1 MLKADNKPSR
11 TLELIDAIQRLG
23 VSYHFESE
31 IDEILG
37 RVHQAYQ
44 DSDLCVNEN
53 DGLYY
58 ISLQFRLFRQNRY
71 RISTGMYF
79 SHLFLVLNILQKSFH
94 LQLCPSLRSK
104 RNKSCS
110 SRTCVMSVSLAFL

>member
-37 RVHQAYQ
+37 KMHKAYR
-44 DSDLCVNEN
+44 DGDLWDNEN
-53 DGLYY
+53 DKLYY
-58 ISLQFRLFRQNRY
+58 ISLQFRLLRENGY
-71 RISTGMYF
+71 RISAGMYHVKTL
-79 SHLFLVLNILQKSFH
+79 SSSIMSKS
-94 LQLCPSLRSK
+94 
-104 RNKSCS
+104 
-110 SRTCVMSVSLAFL
+110 